1 MGSLQ
6 DLASLLAQT
15 PDYALKLPLV
25 IIAAAASTLIGCA
38 TIPSDKV
45 TSFSSGVSTANTQ
58 VNTAFAAVNSLTADE
73 VIDFAASQSKLVDEN
88 FYAVLDP
95 TAIGKW
101 NAAFD
106 GLSKYAQSLTVLTSP
121 DLTKDYKKATAALAA
136 QIENTSN
143 KINSAGL
150 SSKAP
155 DLALGIA
162 TACADL
168 GNLILKEKAAKD
180 ARQIAGK
187 TDPTVARI
195 FHFMDDN
202 VQTIRSTVR
211 SNWERKKKHVDLEFR
226 TAAASK
232 KRKLAVEYADLKNK
246 QSQQDD
252 ALTSLQRS
260 LRALAD
266 AHHAIAAGS
275 QYGVQEAVAVVKDE
289 AKDTKDVYEQ
299 MKKALP
305 KERAANSEGSPPTA
319 SDSNE

>member
-1 MGSLQ
+1 M
-6 DLASLLAQT
+6 
-15 PDYALKLPLV
+15 LKLRLV
-25 IIAAAASTLIGCA
+25 IIFVVASSLIGCA

-45 TSFSSGVSTANTQ
+45 TAFSSGLSTAKTQ
-58 VNTAFAAVNSLTADE
+58 VNTAFAAVNTLTADE

-121 DLTKDYKKATAALAA
+121 DLTKDYRTATSALAA
-136 QIENTSN
+136 QIENTGN
-143 KINSAGL
+143 KIKSAGL

-155 DLALGIA
+155 DLSPGIA
-162 TACADL
+162 TAFAEL
-168 GNLILKEKAAKD
+168 GNFILKEKATRDAKEI
-180 ARQIAGK
+180 ARK
-187 TDPTVARI
+187 TDPTVARV

-202 VQTIRSTVR
+202 IQTIRGTVR
-211 SNWERKKKHVDLEFR
+211 ANWERKKKHTDVEFR
-226 TAAASK
+226 GAAASD
-232 KRKLAVEYADLKNK
+232 KRRLTVEYAALNEK

-275 QYGVQEAVAVVKDE
+275 QYGVQEAVAIVKDE
-289 AKDTKDVYEQ
+289 AKDTKDIYDQ

-305 KERAANSEGSPPTA
+305 KGSAANSEGSSSTA
-319 SDSNE
+319 SNSDE